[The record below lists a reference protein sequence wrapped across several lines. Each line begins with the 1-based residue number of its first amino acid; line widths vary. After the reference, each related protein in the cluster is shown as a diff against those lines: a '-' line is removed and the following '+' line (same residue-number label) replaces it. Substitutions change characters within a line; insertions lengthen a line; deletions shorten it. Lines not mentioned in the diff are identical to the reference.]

1 MFSWLTSVGSVDLI
15 LSQRHCWRNHPVD
28 LKLSY
33 FISFNCMPNSPD
45 ENWTDWISALIK
57 NLPPESPEQV
67 EDSSPVGQAKKLLA
81 AIDQGGI
88 PTDPIRINNIGRALG
103 LDVLPSAP
111 MVDTIERIRAE
122 VNRP

>member
-1 MFSWLTSVGSVDLI
+1 
-15 LSQRHCWRNHPVD
+15 
-28 LKLSY
+28 
-33 FISFNCMPNSPD
+33 MPNSPD

-103 LDVLPSAP
+103 LDVLLSAS